1 MVKFCRQT
9 KTNTR
14 KGAVM
19 KKIVQIT
26 KKGKVKEIKSEGYP
40 SLQSYGI
47 LDLDSKVS
55 LIQELIPIG
64 LMYVK
69 EELENELVRLTGK
82 WYSREGGVPG
92 YSRWTRQRG
101 SVYVGRQKIPVVI
114 QRVRDT
120 INNKEVPLES
130 YQKLQQPVGIDESVM
145 KKVLHGLS
153 CRNYEDCADA
163 IPQAFS
169 LSPSSISRRFIRA
182 SRKKLQELLERRLG
196 EHDIIALVI
205 DGKTFG
211 SDGIIMAVGVTLSGE
226 KILLGIIQSGSENH
240 VVCGDFLRGLV
251 QRGLRYDKG
260 LLCVIDGAKGFHKAV
275 AEVFG
280 GNGVTQRCQWHK
292 RENVVSYLPK
302 RLQSEFRKKLQAA
315 YEKDDYDEAKEALEA
330 VKKELKLINRSAV
343 TSLEEGLE
351 ETLTLQRLGIPKSL
365 RQSLKT
371 TNMIESIHAQVGQK
385 TDKVDYWKNS
395 EQKQRWVATA
405 LLDIETRLRK
415 VKGFTHLPELR
426 AALMREVQRKE
437 KGKEAVAA

>member
-1 MVKFCRQT
+1 
-9 KTNTR
+9 
-14 KGAVM
+14 M

-26 KKGKVKEIKSEGYP
+26 RKGKVKKAVPAVSGTISE
-40 SLQSYGI
+40 YGL
-47 LDLDSKVS
+47 LDIDSKVA
-55 LIQELIPIG
+55 LIHELIPLG
-64 LMYVK
+64 LMHVQ
-69 EELENELVRLTGK
+69 ETLRQELEQLAGK
-82 WYSREGGVPG
+82 RYSREGGIPG
-92 YSRWTRQRG
+92 FSRWTKQRG
-101 SVYVGRQKIPVVI
+101 SVYVGQQKIPIVI

-120 INNKEVPLES
+120 INNKEVPLAA
-130 YQKLQQPVGIDESVM
+130 YQKLQEPHGIDEAVM

-153 CRNYEDCADA
+153 CRDYEKCAEA
-163 IPQAFS
+163 VPEAFS
-169 LSPSSISRRFIRA
+169 LSPSSTSRRFIRA
-182 SRKKLQELLERRLG
+182 SKKKLQELLERKLD
-196 EHDIIALVI
+196 EYDIVALAI
-205 DGKTFG
+205 DGKSFG
-211 SDGIIMAVGVTLSGE
+211 SDGIIMAVGVTMAGE

-251 QRGLRYDKG
+251 QRGLRCDKG

-275 AEVFG
+275 AEVLG
-280 GNGVTQRCQWHK
+280 RNGVMQRCQWHK

-315 YEKDDYDEAKEALEA
+315 YEKDGYEEAKEALEA
-330 VKKELKLINRSAV
+330 VKKELKLVNRSAV

-351 ETLTLQRLGIPKSL
+351 ETLTLQRLGIPRSL

-405 LLDIETRLRK
+405 LLEIEKRLRK